1 MRRQTFVLCCIVP
14 AVAMFTAFFVLPV
27 SLLVPQSLSSELGA
41 GLYLQV
47 LTNPRYW
54 NSLVATVLL
63 SLVVTFVALLIGGL
77 TGIFLERNR
86 FPLRDLVV
94 SMLTLPLS
102 FPGVVVGFMIIMLAG
117 RQGLIGQA
125 TNALFGSKLVFA
137 YSMMGLFAGYLYFTL
152 PRVVT
157 TVMAAASK
165 MDVSLEEAARTLG
178 ASPTQVLLHVTIPC
192 MMPAL
197 VSTGA
202 ICFATSIGA
211 FGTAFTLATD
221 INVLPILIYTEFTLS
236 ANFATAAM
244 LSVVLGVVTWAT
256 LFLARIFGGND
267 EDLQGGA

>member
-1 MRRQTFVLCCIVP
+1 MRRQTFILCCIAP
-14 AVAMFTAFFVLPV
+14 AVLIFIAFFVLPV
-27 SLLVPQSLSSELGA
+27 SLLLPQSLSSDQGVA
-41 GLYLQV
+41 LYLQI
-47 LTNPRYW
+47 LINPRYW
-54 NSLVATVLL
+54 NSLVATIVL
-63 SLVVTFVALLIGGL
+63 SLVVTFVALLVGGL

-117 RQGLIGQA
+117 RQGIVGQA
-125 TNALFGSKLVFA
+125 TNALFDAKLVFA
-137 YSMMGLFAGYLYFTL
+137 YSMAGLFAGYLYFSL

-157 TVMAAASK
+157 TVMAAAGK

-192 MMPAL
+192 MAPAL

-221 INVLPILIYTEFTLS
+221 INVLPVLIYTEFTLS

-244 LSVVLGVVTWAT
+244 LSVVLGVVTWAI
-256 LFLARIFGGND
+256 LFLARIFGGNG
-267 EDLQGGA
+267 EELRGGA